1 MGSSL
6 SVSGPALGT
15 DVFSPPASEDA
26 PRLEAAPSFP
36 DATPHPDITSPA
48 PSLPDATAR
57 GFAAVADA
65 ASRLAAQGW
74 SLRIF
79 PSDPAEVDRMEEGW
93 PAVRVSVSEPGY
105 VWEERRSVRWV
116 EPPGVIAYLKAAF
129 LSEEGL
135 ELSASSLI
143 DWKFNWGGRP
153 APDDP
158 HSRWRVAH
166 LHARAL
172 PVSARSLGR
181 RWQDASPSSADIEA
195 DLAALGESFADEWRA
210 WVSRMRQPFVDY
222 VNVAPNRRRR
232 GVATALYQAAA
243 GFLGEHGLT
252 LRASTL
258 QQPEAA
264 AAWEKLASIW
274 DLVKVPV
281 PGYEEQS
288 TYVFDL
294 RPARPA
300 DPAVPS
306 DSVA

>member
-1 MGSSL
+1 MGYSL

-15 DVFSPPASEDA
+15 DVFSPLVSEDA
-26 PRLEAAPSFP
+26 SVLEA
-36 DATPHPDITSPA
+36 A

-57 GFAAVADA
+57 GFAAVEDA

-79 PSDPAEVDRMEEGW
+79 PSDPAEVDRMEDGW
-93 PAVRVSVSEPGY
+93 TVVRVSVSEPGY

-116 EPPGVIAYLKAAF
+116 EPPGEIAYLKAAF

-143 DWKFNWGGRP
+143 DWKFNRGGWH

-210 WVSRMRQPFVDY
+210 WVSRMRQPLVDY

-281 PGYEEQS
+281 PGYEERS

-294 RPARPA
+294 RPARPS